1 MEDRNSDQ
9 MFPHPRT
16 QKVYYT
22 SPGEYVNN
30 TFNQLPHSVFGNT
43 GPYLFSNNPVGF
55 GQPVS
60 SLFSPH
66 HNINGNI
73 NNGNINENI
82 SSPFS
87 SQGNYPI
94 GNFHWQPPVAVPNSP
109 HLPQFN
115 AHLGANV
122 TNPFSVHHLQTR
134 IIPPVVSEDPVEI
147 AGQPSTS
154 SRAIPPRPRET
165 IPIYQ
170 ARVCIQD

>member
-1 MEDRNSDQ
+1 MENRYTDQ
-9 MFPHPRT
+9 FFPNPRT

-22 SPGEYVNN
+22 SPGDFVNN
-30 TFNQLPHSVFGNT
+30 ASNIQLPHNVFENT
-43 GPYLFSNNPVGF
+43 GYSFSNPVGL
-55 GQPVS
+55 GHPVS
-60 SLFSPH
+60 SSFP
-66 HNINGNI
+66 
-73 NNGNINENI
+73 NNMNI
-82 SSPFS
+82 SGNMNLNDNLSSSFP
-87 SQGNYPI
+87 SQGNYPF
-94 GNFHWQPPVAVPNSP
+94 GNFQWQPPVAVPNSP